1 MHIAVMSD
9 THDNIWKLNEA
20 LEGVQDADAVLHCGD
35 LCAPFVVKQL
45 GEALQDTPVH
55 IVWGNND
62 GDQHLLTE
70 VAGDYPSVNL
80 HGLTARLEMGGWDIA
95 VNHYPDLGRDLA
107 LSGRYD
113 MVCYGHDHTAHQEYA
128 KDCLLLNP
136 GEVMG
141 MNGRSSMAIVDTES
155 GEVEFVD
162 L

>member
-1 MHIAVMSD
+1 MNIAVLSD
-9 THDNIWKLNEA
+9 THDNIWKLDEA
-20 LEGVQDADAVLHCGD
+20 LQGMQDADAVLHCGD
-35 LCAPFVVKQL
+35 LCAPFVMMRL
-45 GEALQDTPVH
+45 GEGLEETPIH

-70 VAGDYPSVNL
+70 IAAEYPHVHL
-80 HGLTARLEMGGWDIA
+80 HGLTARLEFDGWNIA

-113 MVCYGHDHTAHQEYA
+113 MVCYGHDHIAHEEHL

-141 MNGRSSMAIVDTES
+141 MKGDSSMAFVDTET
-155 GEVEFVD
+155 GTVDFVD